1 MYLAELA
8 IVSIQ
13 CMQKYLLSKVI
24 VISCTPVNIIVY
36 LFSVL
41 FLPSILTLR
50 VCFLT
55 KIWDRIKNQDHH
67 NFLLRKETLYSK
79 NEYFSFISIETTHS
93 LDGIVEKELHA
104 CRCCCKFAD
113 LSFYSRQLAQ
123 GHRLKMSLEIRY
135 LLEK

>member
-1 MYLAELA
+1 MILIFNYRPWT
-8 IVSIQ
+8 VQ
-13 CMQKYLLSKVI
+13 N
-24 VISCTPVNIIVY
+24 TDW
-36 LFSVL
+36 VL
-41 FLPSILTLR
+41 VVPKGT
-50 VCFLT
+50 T
-55 KIWDRIKNQDHH
+55 NQDHH